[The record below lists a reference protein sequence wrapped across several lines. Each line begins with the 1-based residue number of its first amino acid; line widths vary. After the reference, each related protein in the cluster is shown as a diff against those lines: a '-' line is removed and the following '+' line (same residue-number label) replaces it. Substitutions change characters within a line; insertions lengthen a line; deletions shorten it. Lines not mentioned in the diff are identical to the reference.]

1 MLLCENRNVVSG
13 PIMQALL
20 LKGSL
25 NGIIYLAREPKG
37 QLTPMRIDV
46 ALVDGTGAIKVIENA
61 SMMW

>member
-1 MLLCENRNVVSG
+1 
-13 PIMQALL
+13 MQALL